1 MLAAVAPLPWRLCP
15 GKEVTREQEQLIL
28 RLWREWCK
36 VWPEQYGHASLEVK
50 PEGYDP
56 VFDVIP
62 SQAYKDFYLE
72 VVCDH
77 PTLRQLNVFE
87 VVDTALNQIRAPE
100 TVPANADIRP
110 ARAADHPRVATVE
123 LEQADATAKPAA
135 APPHADDQQAE
146 SA

>member
-1 MLAAVAPLPWRLCP
+1 M
-15 GKEVTREQEQLIL
+15 TRQQEQLIL

-36 VWPEQYGHASLEVK
+36 VWPEQYGHSSLEVK

-72 VVCDH
+72 VVSGH
-77 PTLRQLNVFE
+77 PALRHLNVFE
-87 VVDTALNQIRAPE
+87 VVDIALNQIRAPE
-100 TVPANADIRP
+100 AAGRATAASALAGDHARVVDVDIATP
-110 ARAADHPRVATVE
+110 DTADHP
-123 LEQADATAKPAA
+123 PG
-135 APPHADDQQAE
+135 DQQAE

>member
-1 MLAAVAPLPWRLCP
+1 M
-15 GKEVTREQEQLIL
+15 TRQQEQLIL

-50 PEGYDP
+50 PEGYNP
-56 VFDVIP
+56 QFDVIP

-77 PTLRQLNVFE
+77 PSLRHLNVFE

-100 TVPANADIRP
+100 AASAGP
-110 ARAADHPRVATVE
+110 ARAADHPRVASVDVE
-123 LEQADATAKPAA
+123 AAKPLTESH
-135 APPHADDQQAE
+135 PDDQQAE

>member
-1 MLAAVAPLPWRLCP
+1 M
-15 GKEVTREQEQLIL
+15 TRQQEQLIL

-36 VWPEQYGHASLEVK
+36 VWPEQYGHSSLEVK

-72 VVCDH
+72 VVDI
-77 PTLRQLNVFE
+77 
-87 VVDTALNQIRAPE
+87 ALNQIRAPE
-100 TVPANADIRP
+100 AAGRATAAP
-110 ARAADHPRVATVE
+110 ARAGDHARVVDVDITTPDTVDHP
-123 LEQADATAKPAA
+123 PG
-135 APPHADDQQAE
+135 DQQAE